1 MLRRDVHVCGP
12 ARAPCRARLAPP
24 GPGPPALPG
33 PGATP
38 GPPEAPKSGPPP
50 RLAPRSVDMHQRK
63 RGREPAAPSL
73 GRLIEAEG
81 KELLRLAAKAYFVC
95 KTDQELDDLKVLVEG
110 IASQEAARVAARRG
124 PAAAGAPAVEAA
136 VGGAGGEGEA
146 AVPGTAAAGPAV
158 EAAAVEAEAAAA
170 EEGGEEADAAAPVP
184 VEAQTRAAKELLAA
198 LNLVPARSRSS
209 LGLLYVARVLA
220 RAARLPDLPCLIDN

>member
-1 MLRRDVHVCGP
+1 
-12 ARAPCRARLAPP
+12 
-24 GPGPPALPG
+24 
-33 PGATP
+33 
-38 GPPEAPKSGPPP
+38 
-50 RLAPRSVDMHQRK
+50 MHQRK
-63 RGREPAAPSL
+63 RAREAAAPSL